1 MFNEQFLQ
9 TESIIFT
16 LYREYWNCLRNLV
29 SLRNAW
35 IFSRVCRRILDNN
48 IIYNITHI
56 IGLNFLVGRVGHI
69 TRNAQFHKRELGKLV
84 DQLRVAS
91 GKLCRCT
98 ANLRCK
104 SYASRGEHLPK
115 FISSE
120 GNSFR
125 KCAACWK
132 NEILR
137 SSVSY
142 PVSKNST
149 LKRPTESLT
158 SFVHFSRLWIL

>member
-1 MFNEQFLQ
+1 MIILCGISVIPRAKFNEQFLQ

-48 IIYNITHI
+48 IIYNITHVI
-56 IGLNFLVGRVGHI
+56 RLNFLVGRVGQI
-69 TRNAQFHKRELGKLV
+69 TRNVQFHKRELGKLV

-98 ANLRCK
+98 ATAANPTPLVENICPNLYRLK
-104 SYASRGEHLPK
+104 EIHFENIPPVGKMK
-115 FISSE
+115 F
-120 GNSFR
+120 
-125 KCAACWK
+125 
-132 NEILR
+132 
-137 SSVSY
+137 
-142 PVSKNST
+142 
-149 LKRPTESLT
+149 
-158 SFVHFSRLWIL
+158 